1 MLKFAGQSATVVQVS
16 AGLRSYTVG
25 DQPLFDGYDLHERC
39 SGARGHHLIPW
50 PNRLK
55 DGRYTFD
62 SISHQLPLTEPAMHN
77 AIHGLVRWLTWQVAQ
92 QQVSSASFTCT
103 LNAQSGWPF
112 TIDLRIDYELGP
124 AGLSVR
130 TTATNSG
137 ATPCPYGAGAHPY
150 LTLGTD
156 TVNGLRLRSPGS
168 VRMIVDDQGI
178 PTRSEPVDGTSYDF
192 RAGRI
197 IGSAV
202 LDTGYLRLDRHSD
215 GLAWVTLTD
224 DESGAAAGLWMDRAY
239 RYLMLF
245 TGDSLADPQRRRRG
259 LGVEPMTCA
268 PNALQTGEGLR
279 TLQPQET
286 FSSQWG
292 ISLLA
297 RGDDRRMQKI
307 FHRERCLRQPTLGR

>member
-1 MLKFAGQSATVVQVS
+1 MLRFAGQSATVVQVG

-39 SGARGHHLIPW
+39 TGARGHHLIPW

-62 SISHQLPLTEPAMHN
+62 GISHQLPLTEPAKHN
-77 AIHGLVRWLTWQVAQ
+77 AIHGLVRWMPWQIAQ
-92 QQVSSASFTCT
+92 QRVSSASFTCT

-112 TIDLRIDYELGP
+112 TIDLRIDYELGA

-130 TTATNSG
+130 TSATNSG
-137 ATPCPYGAGAHPY
+137 AMPCPYGAGAHPY

-156 TVNGLRLRSPGS
+156 TINSLRLRSPGS
-168 VRMIVDDQGI
+168 VRMILDDQGI

-202 LDTGYLRLDRHSD
+202 LDTGYLNLDRHSD

-224 DESGAAAGLWMDRAY
+224 DESGASAGLWMDRAY

-268 PNALQTGEGLR
+268 PNALQSGVGLR

-292 ISLLA
+292 ISLL
-297 RGDDRRMQKI
+297 RS
-307 FHRERCLRQPTLGR
+307 GR

>member
-1 MLKFAGQSATVVQVS
+1 MLKFAGQSATVVQVG

-25 DQPLFDGYDLHERC
+25 GRPLFDGYDLHERC

-77 AIHGLVRWLTWQVAQ
+77 AIHGLVRWTTWQIAQ

-112 TIDLRIDYELGP
+112 TIDLRIDYELGA

-137 ATPCPYGAGAHPY
+137 AKPCPYGAGAHPY

-156 TVNGLRLRSPGS
+156 TINGLRLRSPGS
-168 VRMIVDDQGI
+168 VRMILDDQGI
-178 PTRSEPVDGTSYDF
+178 PIRSEPVDGTSYDF

-202 LDTGYLRLDRHSD
+202 LDTGYLHLDRHSD

-292 ISLLA
+292 ISLL
-297 RGDDRRMQKI
+297 
-307 FHRERCLRQPTLGR
+307 CPGR